1 MENFKEL
8 LYKFEKL
15 EEIQKIQGEFQNGC
29 SKEDIEKLFEST
41 SLTPTQEFIEL
52 YCWHDGMKNN
62 SEGKTFEYYG
72 GNMGDI
78 YTGVNLFSM
87 ATFLPLKRSMFYY
100 HGLKEYE
107 ELLPFFADDN
117 VLFIN
122 LDINSKNYGK
132 IYIQNNAVLIVE
144 PMPIFN
150 SLREMFLTF
159 FEAFSSKIFYFELDE
174 NNDYYLEVDDEKDWK
189 LGKELNPACI
199 YWDGDN
205 DTFLDYKY
213 LKE

>member
-8 LYKFEKL
+8 LHKFETL
-15 EEIQKIQGEFQNGC
+15 EEIRKIAGEFQNGY
-29 SKEDIEKLFEST
+29 SKEEIEKLFEST

-62 SEGKTFEYYG
+62 FKGQMSEFYG
-72 GNMGDI
+72 GSMGDI
-78 YTGVNLFSM
+78 YAGVNLFST
-87 ATFLPLKRSMFYY
+87 ATFLPLKRSIDYY
-100 HGLKEYE
+100 RVLNEYE

-117 VLFIN
+117 VLSIN

-159 FEAFSSKIFYFELDE
+159 FEAFSSKIFYFELNED
-174 NNDYYLEVDDEKDWK
+174 NDYYLEVDDEKEWE
-189 LGKELNPACI
+189 LGKKLNPTCI
-199 YWDGDN
+199 YWERDN
-205 DTFLDYKY
+205 EMFLNYEY
-213 LKE
+213 LNA

>member
-1 MENFKEL
+1 MENFKEF

-15 EEIQKIQGEFQNGC
+15 EEIQKIQGEFQNGY
-29 SKEDIEKLFEST
+29 SKEDIEKIFEST

-62 SEGKTFEYYG
+62 FKGEMSEYYG
-72 GNMGDI
+72 GYMGDI
-78 YTGVNLFSM
+78 YTGINLFST
-87 ATFLPLKRSMFYY
+87 ATFLPLKRSIFYY
-100 HGLKEYE
+100 HAIKEYD
-107 ELLPFFADDN
+107 ELLPFFVDDD
-117 VLFIN
+117 VLSIN

-132 IYIQNNAVLIVE
+132 IYIQNNAVLILE

-150 SLREMFLTF
+150 SLKDMFLTF
-159 FEAFSSKIFYFELDE
+159 FEAFYSKISCFELDE
-174 NNDYYLEVDDEKDWK
+174 DNTYYLEEDYDEKRE
-189 LGKELNPACI
+189 LCKELNPACI